1 MSDPSEDEPELSDVD
16 ATTARIG
23 TAELVG
29 TFEVGSP
36 EWHAARANGLG
47 GSEIAAVLGLSKW
60 ESPLSLWLRK
70 AQQIPLDDE
79 DKSEMEAGRR
89 LEEAICQKFADTHP
103 EYLMSDAGTY
113 RHTDRPWE
121 IANPDKFLAHRE
133 NGYSDGVPTA
143 LLEAKFA
150 IYDEEWGDP
159 GTDQI
164 PPYYLTQ
171 TRWYLDVFGLD
182 TCYVEVFIGSQGEF
196 REYIVKADP
205 MDQAF
210 LVDAAAGFMQSLA
223 AGERPPVDGHDETY
237 RAIRK
242 LHAGIERDLDIELS
256 TATFTEYVEAKRLEK
271 AFKAANNKA
280 SSLVLEEMGDAR
292 RALYAQEVIA
302 HRLPG
307 KASKPPFLKVANF
320 LHTKF
325 PESTDAQDMKE
336 AS

>member
-1 MSDPSEDEPELSDVD
+1 MSGRV
-16 ATTARIG
+16 G

-29 TFEVGSP
+29 TFVVGSP

-79 DKSEMEAGRR
+79 DKPEMEAGRR
-89 LEEAICQKFADTHP
+89 LEDAICQKFADAHELGGRLQP
-103 EYLMSDAGTY
+103 AGTY
-113 RHTDRPWE
+113 RHIGRPFM
-121 IANPDKFLAHRE
+121 IANPDRFIYDLD
-133 NGYSDGVPTA
+133 GYVSA

-150 IYDEEWGDP
+150 IYDEEWGEQ

-164 PPYYLTQ
+164 PPYYLAQ

-182 TCYVEVFIGSQGEF
+182 TCYVEVFVGSQGEF
-196 REYIVKADP
+196 REYIVRADES
-205 MDQAF
+205 DQAY
-210 LVDAAAGFMQSLA
+210 LREAGGAFVQSVT

-237 RAIRK
+237 RAIRA
-242 LHAGIERDLDIELS
+242 LNPGIDRGQDVEL
-256 TATFTEYVEAKRLEK
+256 TTETFTAYLEAKRMEK
-271 AFKAANNKA
+271 ATKAANNYA
-280 SSLVLEEMGDAR
+280 SSLVLEEMGDGH
-292 RALYAQEVIA
+292 RAVYAAEVIA

-307 KASKPPFLKVANF
+307 KGSKPPYLKVANF
-320 LHTKF
+320 IHTKF
-325 PESTDAQDMKE
+325 PESTDTEDVKE

>member
-1 MSDPSEDEPELSDVD
+1 MTERV
-16 ATTARIG
+16 G

-29 TFEVGSP
+29 TFVVGSP

-79 DKSEMEAGRR
+79 DKPEMEAGRR
-89 LEEAICQKFADTHP
+89 LEDAICQKFADAHELGGLLEP
-103 EYLMSDAGTY
+103 AGTY
-113 RHTDRPWE
+113 RHIGQPFM
-121 IANPDKFLAHRE
+121 IANPDRFIYNL
-133 NGYSDGVPTA
+133 DGQVEA

-150 IYDEEWGDP
+150 IYDEEWGEP

-171 TRWYLDVFGLD
+171 TRWYLAVFGLD

-196 REYIVKADP
+196 REYVVQADP

-210 LVDAAAGFMQSLA
+210 LIDSAAAFMESLA
-223 AGERPPVDGHDETY
+223 AGERPAVDGHDETY

-242 LHAGIERDLDIELS
+242 LHPGIEAELDIELS
-256 TATFTEYVEAKRLEK
+256 TATFGEYLEAKRLEK
-271 AFKAANNKA
+271 AAKAANTRA

-292 RALYAQEVIA
+292 RATFAREVVA
-302 HRLPG
+302 HRIPG
-307 KASKPPFLKVANF
+307 KGENKPPYLKVANF
-320 LHTKF
+320 LHNKF
-325 PESTDAQDMKE
+325 PESTDTEDVKE